1 MSADRPTMHDL
12 DTVQLPQP
20 GVMGWLQNVWRGA
33 SGWPAAYRRAYAAR
47 PRRTIALTILVVL
60 AVTYPLINRFFL
72 AGFSRN
78 VFPLPLPDDTIMV
91 FMLIFAALALGLNIV
106 IGFAGLL
113 DLGYV
118 AFYALGA
125 YTAAFLASPHW
136 GALGI
141 NIHFLS
147 SAPATLP
154 GIHLPFWIIVF
165 LAAIVAAIF
174 GALLGAPTLRLRGD
188 YLAIVT
194 LGFGEIVPIF
204 FKNLVNVDFQLG
216 PINLVNANLTG
227 GPLGI
232 NPIDAPEFLGIRFGA
247 GAGMAPVYLAMLIVL
262 MCIVIARNLERSRM
276 GRAWMAIREDELAA
290 EMMGVNTVRSK
301 LLAFALGASLAGFA
315 GAMQASYQGATTSDF
330 FQFSTSILVV
340 IMIILGGMG
349 NIWGAL
355 AGALTLVYVDKSFL
369 PYLSQRVQEVGRS
382 VGWEDLARFN
392 VASLNFLIF
401 GLILVAMMRLRP
413 EGLLPSR
420 QRAAE
425 LHHAPPTEAIGSA
438 ALLEPDKPTLEDE
451 VSADIGA
458 DGESGT
464 GVGGVAGSGRTDAA
478 DDDPRDRLGPPP

>member
-1 MSADRPTMHDL
+1 MSANRPTMEDL
-12 DTVQLPQP
+12 ETVQLPQA
-20 GVMGWLQNVWRGA
+20 GIAGWLQNVSRIAA
-33 SGWPAAYRRAYAAR
+33 SWPAAYRRAYATKR
-47 PRRTIALTILVVL
+47 RRTIVLTLLVILAL
-60 AVTYPLINRFFL
+60 TYPLINRFFL

-91 FMLIFAALALGLNIV
+91 FMLIFAALALGLNVV

-136 GALGI
+136 GPLGF

-154 GIHLPFWIIVF
+154 GIHLPFWIVVF
-165 LAAIVAAIF
+165 VAAIVAAVF

-204 FKNLVNVDFQLG
+204 FKNLVNVDFTLG
-216 PINLVNANLTG
+216 PIRLVNANLTG

-232 NPIDAPEFLGIRFGA
+232 NPIDAPELFGIRFGA
-247 GAGMAPVYLAMLIVL
+247 SSGIAAVYLAMFIVL
-262 MCIVIARNLERSRM
+262 ACIVIARNLERSRM

-301 LLAFALGASLAGFA
+301 LLAFALGASFAGFA

-330 FQFSTSILVV
+330 FKFSTSILVV

-355 AGALTLVYVDKSFL
+355 TGALALVYIDKSLL
-369 PYLSQRVQEVGRS
+369 PYISQRVQDVGRS
-382 VGWEDLARFN
+382 VGWEELARFN

-425 LHHAPPTEAIGSA
+425 LHHAPPGEAMGA
-438 ALLEPDKPTLEDE
+438 EALLEPDKPTLEDE
-451 VSADIGA
+451 VIADIEAEAG
-458 DGESGT
+458 SG
-464 GVGGVAGSGRTDAA
+464 VDGVAGSDRMDPDT
-478 DDDPRDRLGPPP
+478 DDPRDRLGPQP